1 MPALELIESV
11 EELRKALKDPAE
23 LLQKLDEGV
32 GPEAK
37 RFVIAKVRPK
47 LAEMLREHPGVQ
59 WEEASLRISKSTY
72 FVASGWKADSRWP
85 DPPTCTAKVVNV
97 FVCVLP
103 SIFSEQSFCFW
114 KFKCLICS
122 EFM

>member
-1 MPALELIESV
+1 MRAHIYCRSRCEVVPALELIESV

-37 RFVIAKVRPK
+37 RFVIAKLRPK

-59 WEEASLRISKSTY
+59 WEEASLRISISLDRGIRYGCPQHSLVATY
-72 FVASGWKADSRWP
+72 
-85 DPPTCTAKVVNV
+85 
-97 FVCVLP
+97 
-103 SIFSEQSFCFW
+103 
-114 KFKCLICS
+114 
-122 EFM
+122 

>member
-37 RFVIAKVRPK
+37 RFVIAKLRPK

-85 DPPTCTAKVVNV
+85 DPPTCTANVANV
-97 FVCVLP
+97 FVCVLN
-103 SIFSEQSFCFW
+103 SRFW
-114 KFKCLICS
+114 KESYCCWKVKYLICS
-122 EFM
+122 

>member
-37 RFVIAKVRPK
+37 RFVIAKLRPK

-59 WEEASLRISKSTY
+59 WEEASLRISKSLDRGIRYGCPQHSLVATY
-72 FVASGWKADSRWP
+72 
-85 DPPTCTAKVVNV
+85 
-97 FVCVLP
+97 
-103 SIFSEQSFCFW
+103 
-114 KFKCLICS
+114 
-122 EFM
+122 